1 MNKLHT
7 IPVINT
13 SSGKWLLA
21 AALSVSLLAGCGSG
35 GGDGNGNGNG
45 NGNGGGQGAPVSDIS
60 KNVGDLIAY
69 MKGMLGMDEN
79 GEVVDINPLTLAVDN
94 AGDPAPL

>member
-35 GGDGNGNGNG
+35 GGDGS
-45 NGNGGGQGAPVSDIS
+45 GGGGGGSGSAQASDIS
-60 KNVGDLIAY
+60 KNVSDLIAY
-69 MKGMLGMDEN
+69 MKGMLAVGEN
-79 GEVVDINPLTLAVDN
+79 SEVVDINPLTLAVDN
-94 AGDPAPL
+94 AGEPAPL

>member
-35 GGDGNGNGNG
+35 GGDGEAT
-45 NGNGGGQGAPVSDIS
+45 QPSDIS
-60 KNVGDLIAY
+60 KNVSDLIVF
-69 MKGMLGMDEN
+69 MKGLIATDEN
-79 GEVVDINPLTLAVDN
+79 SEVVDINPLTLAVDN
-94 AGDPAPL
+94 AGEPAPL

>member
-21 AALSVSLLAGCGSG
+21 AAFSVSLLAGCGSG
-35 GGDGNGNGNG
+35 GGDGS
-45 NGNGGGQGAPVSDIS
+45 GGEATQPSDIS
-60 KNVGDLIAY
+60 KNVSDLIVF
-69 MKGMLGMDEN
+69 MKGLIATDEN
-79 GEVVDINPLTLAVDN
+79 SEVVDINPLTLAVDS
-94 AGDPAPL
+94 AGEPAPL

>member
-1 MNKLHT
+1 MNKLNT

-35 GGDGNGNGNG
+35 GGDGGGS
-45 NGNGGGQGAPVSDIS
+45 GGGGDATQASDIS
-60 KNVGDLIAY
+60 KNVSDLIAY
-69 MKGMLGMDEN
+69 MKGLLVTDEN

-94 AGDPAPL
+94 AGDPTPL

>member
-1 MNKLHT
+1 MNKLPT

-35 GGDGNGNGNG
+35 GGDGSGDG
-45 NGNGGGQGAPVSDIS
+45 GGGQAAPVSDIS
-60 KNVGDLIAY
+60 KNVSDLIAY
-69 MKGMLGMDEN
+69 MKGMLAMGEN
-79 GEVVDINPLTLAVDN
+79 SEVVDINPLTLAVDN
-94 AGDPAPL
+94 AGEPAPL

>member
-35 GGDGNGNGNG
+35 GGDGSD
-45 NGNGGGQGAPVSDIS
+45 GGGSGSAQASDIS
-60 KNVGDLIAY
+60 KNVSDLIVY
-69 MKGMLGMDEN
+69 MKGLIGMDEN
-79 GEVVDINPLTLAVDN
+79 SDAVDINPLTLAVDN

>member
-1 MNKLHT
+1 MNKLNT
-7 IPVINT
+7 IPAINT

-35 GGDGNGNGNG
+35 GGDGS
-45 NGNGGGQGAPVSDIS
+45 GGEATQPSDIS
-60 KNVGDLIAY
+60 KNVSDLIVF
-69 MKGMLGMDEN
+69 MKGLIGMDEN
-79 GEVVDINPLTLAVDN
+79 GEVVDINPLTLAVDD

>member
-21 AALSVSLLAGCGSG
+21 AALSVTLLAGCGSG
-35 GGDGNGNGNG
+35 GGDGSGDAT
-45 NGNGGGQGAPVSDIS
+45 QASDIS
-60 KNVGDLIAY
+60 KNVSDLIAY
-69 MKGMLGMDEN
+69 MKGLLATDEN
-79 GEVVDINPLTLAVDN
+79 GDAVDINPLTLAVDN
-94 AGDPAPL
+94 AGEPAPL

>member
-1 MNKLHT
+1 MNKLNT
-7 IPVINT
+7 IPTINT

-35 GGDGNGNGNG
+35 GGDGESTQARGIDQN
-45 NGNGGGQGAPVSDIS
+45 VS
-60 KNVGDLIAY
+60 DLIAY
-69 MKGMLGMDEN
+69 MKGLIAADEN
-79 GEVVDINPLTLAVDN
+79 SDVVDINPLTLAVDE

>member
-1 MNKLHT
+1 MNKL
-7 IPVINT
+7 NT
-13 SSGKWLLA
+13 NQSSSGKWLLA

-35 GGDGNGNGNG
+35 GDGNGNG
-45 NGNGGGQGAPVSDIS
+45 GGGQGAPVSDIS

-79 GEVVDINPLTLAVDN
+79 GEVVDINPLTLAVDD
-94 AGDPAPL
+94 AGEPAPL

>member
-7 IPVINT
+7 INT
-13 SSGKWLLA
+13 VHSGSGKWLLA

-35 GGDGNGNGNG
+35 GDGNGNGG
-45 NGNGGGQGAPVSDIS
+45 GGGQGAPVSDIS
-60 KNVGDLIAY
+60 KNVSDLIAY

-79 GEVVDINPLTLAVDN
+79 GEVVDINPLTLAVDD
-94 AGDPAPL
+94 AGEPAPL

>member
-1 MNKLHT
+1 MNKLNT
-7 IPVINT
+7 ISTINT

-35 GGDGNGNGNG
+35 GGDGESTQARGIDQN
-45 NGNGGGQGAPVSDIS
+45 VS
-60 KNVGDLIAY
+60 DLIAY
-69 MKGMLGMDEN
+69 MKGLIAADEN
-79 GEVVDINPLTLAVDN
+79 SDVVDIKPLTLAVDE

>member
-21 AALSVSLLAGCGSG
+21 AAFSVSLLAGCGSG
-35 GGDGNGNGNG
+35 GGDGS
-45 NGNGGGQGAPVSDIS
+45 GGGGDATQASDIS
-60 KNVGDLIAY
+60 KNVSDLIAY
-69 MKGMLGMDEN
+69 MKGMLAVGEN
-79 GEVVDINPLTLAVDN
+79 SEVVDINPLTLAVDN
-94 AGDPAPL
+94 AGEPAPL

>member
-7 IPVINT
+7 IKTVN
-13 SSGKWLLA
+13 SGSGKWLLA

-35 GGDGNGNGNG
+35 GGDDSSSG
-45 NGNGGGQGAPVSDIS
+45 GGGQGAPVSDIS
-60 KNVGDLIAY
+60 KNVSDLIAY
-69 MKGMLGMDEN
+69 MKGLIATDEN

-94 AGDPAPL
+94 AGEPAPL

>member
-1 MNKLHT
+1 MNKLNT

-35 GGDGNGNGNG
+35 GDGNGNGG
-45 NGNGGGQGAPVSDIS
+45 GGGQGAPVSDIS

-79 GEVVDINPLTLAVDN
+79 GDAVDINPLTLAVDN
-94 AGDPAPL
+94 AGEPAPL

>member
-1 MNKLHT
+1 MNKLNT

-35 GGDGNGNGNG
+35 GGDG
-45 NGNGGGQGAPVSDIS
+45 GGSGSAQASDIS
-60 KNVGDLIAY
+60 KNVSDLIVY
-69 MKGMLGMDEN
+69 MKGLLATDEN
-79 GEVVDINPLTLAVDN
+79 SEAVDINPLTLAVDN
-94 AGDPAPL
+94 SGDPTPL

>member
-7 IPVINT
+7 IPVITT

-35 GGDGNGNGNG
+35 GGDGSD
-45 NGNGGGQGAPVSDIS
+45 GGGGGSAQSSDIS
-60 KNVGDLIAY
+60 KNVSDLIVY
-69 MKGMLGMDEN
+69 MKGLIGMDEN
-79 GEVVDINPLTLAVDN
+79 SEVVDINPLTLAVDN
-94 AGDPAPL
+94 AGEPAPL